1 MQISHIWTH
10 VTQNLQPLGD
20 IPSFEPF
27 IQPQP
32 HLKWTFLFDLSSI
45 TGGAVLSCFFLKF
58 QSHDIIV
65 VGFLSSKDDT
75 DAFG

>member
-10 VTQNLQPLGD
+10 VTQNLQPLSE

-45 TGGAVLSCFFLKF
+45 TGGAVLSCFF
-58 QSHDIIV
+58 S
-65 VGFLSSKDDT
+65 
-75 DAFG
+75 